1 MEVKELVSI
10 ITPCY
15 NCSKYISQM
24 IDSVL
29 AQTYQNWELLITD
42 DCSTD
47 NSREIVQEY
56 SGKDSRIKLF
66 VLEKNS
72 GAGVARNKSIEEAK
86 GRYIAFCDSDD
97 LWKPEKLERQLAFIK
112 ENGYQFVFCQ
122 TEVINEK
129 GEVTGFS
136 KRRPKV
142 SGRLEKYIN
151 FIGTSSVL
159 YDTKDIGKFFMK
171 PIRRRQDWILWQDLL
186 KVTKHAYCLEK
197 PLSIYRSNDGSLSSN
212 KWKLFN
218 YHVKLYKDYWGH
230 STPVAY
236 LCCYGISMPLFAL
249 KKIYNTYH
257 SKKYVE
263 QLKRKQ
269 S

>member
-1 MEVKELVSI
+1 MNDLVSI

-15 NCSKYISQM
+15 NSSKYIAQM
-24 IDSVL
+24 MDSVL
-29 AQTYQNWELLITD
+29 AQTYPNWELLITD

-47 NSREIVQEY
+47 NSREIVQSYCE
-56 SGKDSRIKLF
+56 KDPRIKLF
-66 VLEKNS
+66 ILENNS

-86 GRYIAFCDSDD
+86 GRYIAFLDSDD
-97 LWKPEKLERQLAFIK
+97 LWKPEKLEMQLAFINEHK
-112 ENGYQFVFCQ
+112 YQFVFCQ
-122 TEVINEK
+122 TEVVNEK
-129 GEVTGFS
+129 GEVIGFS

-159 YDTKDIGKFFMK
+159 YDTKDIGKFLMK

-186 KVTKHAYCLEK
+186 KVTKHAYCLEE
-197 PLSIYRSNDGSLSSN
+197 PLSIYRSNEGSLSSN

-236 LCCYGISMPLFAL
+236 LCCYGISMPLFAI
-249 KKIYNTYH
+249 KKIYNAYH

-263 QLKRKQ
+263 QLKRKK